1 MAGGEAAVIFVM
13 YGARDAMSNGMSHI
27 EEQIKSIEEAVIKKP
42 GFAFDLARTLIESVC
57 KTILVERKISFNS
70 DDDLPKLFKVVTTNL
85 PFLPSLASAETEAR
99 KSLKK
104 TLGGLQTAVLGICE
118 LRNSYGFASHGAEA
132 GRPAMDT
139 VQAFMVA
146 QSADAIVGFLHRV
159 HRQQPTTRSSKRLR
173 YEHNPN
179 FNGYVD
185 DAHEP
190 VRIFDE
196 EFMPSRVLFE
206 MAPEPYRVYLTEY
219 QLEADSEKV
228 ETTTNNPAG
237 GQS

>member
-1 MAGGEAAVIFVM
+1 VKANAFVM
-13 YGARDAMSNGMSHI
+13 HGAREAMSNGMPHI
-27 EEQIKSIEEAVIKKP
+27 EEQIKSIEEAVVEKP
-42 GFAFDLARTLIESVC
+42 TFAFDLARTLIESVC
-57 KTILVERKISFNS
+57 RTILADRKISFNS

-85 PFLPSLASAETEAR
+85 PFLPSSVSGETDAR

-104 TLGGLQTAVLGICE
+104 TLGGLQTAVLGVCE

-159 HRQQPTTRSSKRLR
+159 HRQGHVPTTSKRMK
-173 YEHNPN
+173 YEDNPD

-196 EFMPSRVLFE
+196 EFTPSRVLFE

-219 QLEADSEKV
+219 QLQADSEEV
-228 ETTTNNPAG
+228 ETTTNNLVG
-237 GQS
+237 GQP

>member
-1 MAGGEAAVIFVM
+1 MAEAGDAIAFVM
-13 YGARDAMSNGMSHI
+13 HGAREAMNNGMSHI
-27 EEQIKSIEEAVIKKP
+27 EEQIKSIEEAVVKKP
-42 GFAFDLARTLIESVC
+42 GFAFDLAKTLIESVC
-57 KTILVERKISFNS
+57 KTILADRKISFNS
-70 DDDLPKLFKVVTTNL
+70 DDDLPRLFKVVTTSL
-85 PFLPSLASAETEAR
+85 PFLPSSASGEIDAR

-104 TLGGLQTAVLGICE
+104 TLGGLQTAILGICE

-132 GRPAMDT
+132 ARPAMDT

-146 QSADAIVGFLHRV
+146 QSADAIIGFLHRV
-159 HRQQPTTRSSKRLR
+159 HRQEPTTAASKRLG
-173 YEHNPN
+173 YEDNPD

-196 EFMPSRVLFE
+196 EFTPSRILFE
-206 MAPEPYRVYLTEY
+206 MAPEPYRVYLTDY
-219 QLEADSEKV
+219 QLQADSEEV
-228 ETTTNNPAG
+228 ETTTNNLAG